1 MPTAERHADLV
12 LEGGGVKGI
21 GLVGAISVLEES
33 GYRFRRVAGTS
44 AGALVGSL
52 VAAGMSAAEMLA
64 VMQEL
69 DYRRFEDAKGVARV
83 PFVGG
88 LLGLAIDEG
97 MHAGDHLR
105 GFVADQL
112 RRHGVETYGDL
123 REVDEGS
130 SLAPHQR
137 YKLITHAAD
146 VSRARLLR
154 LPWDYE
160 PDFGLDPDTQ
170 SVANSVRA
178 SASIPFFFRPVQLGH
193 TTGAPSWLVDGGLLS
208 NFPIDVFDRTDGEP
222 PRWPTIGIKLSV
234 RQPTGEIVHDI
245 DGIVSLSEAMLGT
258 LTSWHDRENA
268 NRPGVADRTIFVDT
282 SGVSS
287 TDFGIDAAT
296 QDELYRNGR
305 AAAEA
310 WLTAH

>member
-154 LPWDYE
+154 LPWD
-160 PDFGLDPDTQ
+160 
-170 SVANSVRA
+170 
-178 SASIPFFFRPVQLGH
+178 
-193 TTGAPSWLVDGGLLS
+193 LS
-208 NFPIDVFDRTDGEP
+208 LIH
-222 PRWPTIGIKLSV
+222 I
-234 RQPTGEIVHDI
+234 
-245 DGIVSLSEAMLGT
+245 
-258 LTSWHDRENA
+258 
-268 NRPGVADRTIFVDT
+268 
-282 SGVSS
+282 
-287 TDFGIDAAT
+287 
-296 QDELYRNGR
+296 
-305 AAAEA
+305 
-310 WLTAH
+310 